1 MEEAEKSA
9 NNWSGSLNKLSNS
22 WSELVNR
29 FIESDN
35 AIEIVQSLN
44 KVIQDLTD
52 SKMTGALG
60 TIADMLTGIIKLIGN
75 VSDNFGV
82 LPTLTGAIAGGLS
95 FKGVG
100 RPKNRICLIMHC
112 CKINMHDDSHLLKI
126 K

>member
-35 AIEIVQSLN
+35 AIEIVQSLD
-44 KVIQDLTD
+44 KVVQDLTD

-75 VSDNFGV
+75 VSDNFGA

-100 RPKNRICLIMHC
+100 RPKTEYA
-112 CKINMHDDSHLLKI
+112 
-126 K
+126 